1 MRTQVGIVGAGPAGL
16 LLAHLLRRASID
28 CVVVENRTRQH
39 VEERVRAGVLEQGTV
54 DLLTASGVG
63 ERLRRQGL
71 VHHGIELRFA
81 GQSHRIALTD
91 LTGRSI
97 TVYGQQE
104 VVKDLIA
111 ARLADGGEIYFEV
124 SDVKLTGLDSTAPA
138 LRFAHQGRVHA
149 VDCDFIA
156 GCDGFHGVSRAS
168 IAAGALAGVS
178 PRYPFARVGVLP
190 APPPPFPPV
199 LLSDHQKSLLL
210 LNLPSPPDTTPIPHG
225 GSRQGPLPRSH

>member
-28 CVVVENRTRQH
+28 GVVVDNGTRQH

-63 ERLRRQGL
+63 ERLRREGL

-168 IAAGALAGVS
+168 IAAGALAAGRPSHPLSV
-178 PRYPFARVGVLP
+178 RGL
-190 APPPPFPPV
+190 PPPPPP
-199 LLSDHQKSLLL
+199 
-210 LNLPSPPDTTPIPHG
+210 PSPRPIHSYPQNHL
-225 GSRQGPLPRSH
+225 SRSHIRSPPGA